1 MKQFIA
7 FFAALFAVS
16 AVAHEEDAGRATGK
30 IGTVSFANSCNPQT
44 QAKVQ
49 RGVAMLHSFW
59 WPEGERTFQEIAAE
73 DPSCAAIA
81 ASRC

>member
-1 MKQFIA
+1 MKQLIG
-7 FFAALFAVS
+7 FFAALFAIT
-16 AVAHEEDAGRATGK
+16 AVAHEEDSARGTQK
-30 IGTVSFANSCNPQT
+30 IGKVNFANSCNAQT

-73 DPSCAAIA
+73 DPACAAIA
-81 ASRC
+81 A